1 MIEDFDF
8 LHLNILTEG
17 PSGPNLEGST
27 MSSQGYQSPEHI
39 SGGNREVILKNYFT
53 SEVFFYQSHL
63 HYNEGVGSCGVNHFI
78 PVKLFSSKVSKIFYL
93 YQQTSFSGEL
103 DAVSK

>member
-27 MSSQGYQSPEHI
+27 MSLQGYQSPEHLC
-39 SGGNREVILKNYFT
+39 GGNGEVI
-53 SEVFFYQSHL
+53 
-63 HYNEGVGSCGVNHFI
+63 
-78 PVKLFSSKVSKIFYL
+78 
-93 YQQTSFSGEL
+93 
-103 DAVSK
+103 